1 MAVPQRRQFS
11 PVAGLSWHEPLRNPY
26 RRRSAARGRGK
37 RVRPTPSGQRWR
49 RGALGRRD
57 TTDTGARNATRAA
70 RLFPSS
76 GSASWSRSLLGRLVR
91 RLRLRL
97 WFHRGRLPWQE
108 RTGGYLFDDSFDAAE
123 IHKGK
128 MQQGCDKLIRLSRPA
143 TLAEI
148 GLGIETLIGGI
159 QLGPVE
165 GKLWLVE
172 RGMIR
177 EYQPPE

>member
-11 PVAGLSWHEPLRNPY
+11 PVAGLSWHEPLRDPY

-57 TTDTGARNATRAA
+57 TTDRAARNATRAA

-76 GSASWSRSLLGRLVR
+76 GSGSWSRSLLGRLIR
-91 RLRLRL
+91 RLKLRL

-108 RTGGYLFDDSFDAAE
+108 RTGGHLFDDSFDAAE

-128 MQQGCDKLIRLSRPA
+128 MQQGCDKLIRLSGPA

-148 GLGIETLIGGI
+148 GLGIETLVRACRPTRTTSTGSF
-159 QLGPVE
+159 
-165 GKLWLVE
+165 
-172 RGMIR
+172 
-177 EYQPPE
+177 PPCQGSGAAPTA